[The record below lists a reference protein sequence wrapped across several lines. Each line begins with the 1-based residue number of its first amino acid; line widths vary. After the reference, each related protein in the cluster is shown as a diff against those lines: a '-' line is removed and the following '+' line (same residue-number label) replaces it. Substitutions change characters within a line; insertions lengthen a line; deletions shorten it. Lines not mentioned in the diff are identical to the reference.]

1 MEQNVF
7 QSVSRFLSR
16 VDLRSRGSG
25 MAIQNI
31 LSQLETTAQEQQT
44 VEDELLEIAHA
55 MKRYKDQLRYQ
66 LEVDEDY
73 RTIQIGLLDQVRPLL
88 LGVRFIEWETWRS
101 KMGSQRALIV
111 TLAQSLNSPN
121 TLRVNVLGDT
131 ERRILHTDLLTDVN
145 ALIDTIRVVDI
156 DVELQQVLYNALNF
170 VRRAIENYDIT
181 GTEGL
186 IQALQESNLFL
197 WSYRDT
203 SDSSE
208 AEIDQDVIKETAG
221 ILKRVATIVETA
233 WPKSIDE
240 SSLLALP
247 PIIDQ
252 MTKLP

>member
-25 MAIQNI
+25 IAIQNI
-31 LSQLETTAQEQQT
+31 LSQLETTGQKQQT
-44 VEDELLEIAHA
+44 VEDKLLEIAHA

-101 KMGSQRALIV
+101 EMGSQRALII

-121 TLRVNVLGDT
+121 TLQVNALGDT
-131 ERRILHTDLLTDVN
+131 ELRTLYTDLLADVN
-145 ALIDTIRVVDI
+145 ALIDTIREADI
-156 DVELQQVLYNALNF
+156 DVELKQVLYNALNF

-186 IQALQESNLFL
+186 VQAMQDSTLFF
-197 WSYRDT
+197 SRYRDAF
-203 SDSSE
+203 DSSE
-208 AEIDQDVIKETAG
+208 AEIDQDVIKETLG
-221 ILKRVATIVETA
+221 ILERVVTIVKTA

-247 PIIDQ
+247 AIIDQ